1 MLKGRLAVLKNVL
14 TSYRFET
21 ATVTMTETAVS
32 TLISSVTVPTTIYQ
46 TVTMTEVSVSRLTER
61 PIDGH

>member
-1 MLKGRLAVLKNVL
+1 MLTRRLAALKNVL

-46 TVTMTEVSVSRLTER
+46 TVTMTEVSVSRITE
-61 PIDGH
+61 PLCDGH